1 MHHVGANEHANRAP
15 IDRAYSVPV
24 QTGYQHTM
32 GRGGTRR
39 NTPWSPE
46 PGTKEGEGC
55 DEGYELYI
63 NQATRKM
70 NVGTGIPPFVSE
82 LGAALLGWRRGY
94 LGFPTRTTTRD
105 REWWLVVDVLFLN
118 RVRLGFVEQPMVC
131 VSNHS
136 NDWKGYTTYT
146 SCSMI
151 QLSRLDAS
159 CSRRFRYEP

>member
-46 PGTKEGEGC
+46 PGTKEGEGR

-82 LGAALLGWRRGY
+82 LGAALLDWSRGY
-94 LGFPTRTTTRD
+94 LVDFPPHAGGWCYRR
-105 REWWLVVDVLFLN
+105 RGLVVDIIFLN
-118 RVRLGFVEQPMVC
+118 HFILSLIEHPACQLLVNVTC
-131 VSNHS
+131 HHS
-136 NDWKGYTTYT
+136 KEERT
-146 SCSMI
+146 
-151 QLSRLDAS
+151 QAA
-159 CSRRFRYEP
+159 P

>member
-46 PGTKEGEGC
+46 PGTKEGEGR

-82 LGAALLGWRRGY
+82 LGAALLGWSRGY
-94 LGFPTRTTTRD
+94 LGFPPHTHRRCD
-105 REWWLVVDVLFLN
+105 GRRLVVNVLFLHCL
-118 RVRLGFVEQPMVC
+118 RLSLVE
-131 VSNHS
+131 HTAI
-136 NDWKGYTTYT
+136 TT
-146 SCSMI
+146 
-151 QLSRLDAS
+151 D
-159 CSRRFRYEP
+159 

>member
-46 PGTKEGEGC
+46 PGTKEGEGR

-82 LGAALLGWRRGY
+82 LGAALLGWSRGY
-94 LGFPTRTTTRD
+94 LGFPPHAGGGRNRW
-105 REWWLVVDVLFLN
+105 RGLIVNVIFLDN
-118 RVRLGFVEQPMVC
+118 LGLGFIEHPVTRMV
-131 VSNHS
+131 SAKQHR
-136 NDWKGYTTYT
+136 
-146 SCSMI
+146 
-151 QLSRLDAS
+151 Q
-159 CSRRFRYEP
+159 

>member
-46 PGTKEGEGC
+46 PGTKEGEGR

-82 LGAALLGWRRGY
+82 LGAALLGWSRGY
-94 LGFPTRTTTRD
+94 LGFPPHGGRHNRG
-105 REWWLVVDVLFLN
+105 RRLIVNVILLN
-118 RVRLGFVEQPMVC
+118 NFGLAFIE
-131 VSNHS
+131 
-136 NDWKGYTTYT
+136 
-146 SCSMI
+146 
-151 QLSRLDAS
+151 
-159 CSRRFRYEP
+159 EPD